1 MPAFYHIDKER
12 KLVMSTASGVL
23 TRNDISTHMMNLLK
37 DPDFNPAFSQLAD
50 FTHMTGREFTADD
63 IRDFARTNVF
73 SPNSRRAFIV
83 ADDETESLAEMF
95 AILRDVAGERGIRV
109 FRTLDE
115 GIDWIIPHVR
125 TY

>member
-1 MPAFYHIDKER
+1 MPAFYHIDKDR

>member
-1 MPAFYHIDKER
+1 MPAFYHIDKDR

-63 IRDFARTNVF
+63 IRDFAHKCLQSQLAPCF
-73 SPNSRRAFIV
+73 HCCRR
-83 ADDETESLAEMF
+83 
-95 AILRDVAGERGIRV
+95 
-109 FRTLDE
+109 
-115 GIDWIIPHVR
+115 
-125 TY
+125 